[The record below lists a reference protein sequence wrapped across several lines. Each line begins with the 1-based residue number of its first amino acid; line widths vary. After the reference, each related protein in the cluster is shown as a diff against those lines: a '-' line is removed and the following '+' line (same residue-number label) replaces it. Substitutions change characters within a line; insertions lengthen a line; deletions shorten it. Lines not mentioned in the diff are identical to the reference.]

1 MTDPIKG
8 GGSKPPIKQ
17 TETSSTSESTSKDA
31 KVQKDST
38 SQDAQDPKKLAKAKG
53 ELAST
58 KKFDMQLQ
66 SMGQKLAS
74 ELPKTPGKVL
84 DQKTN
89 VAEPACTGT
98 LLSTC
103 NVPDTKP
110 NVCDTLSGCTK
121 PGTDLSSLPGRT
133 PGTVLD
139 QKTNVAEPACT
150 GTLLSTCNVPD
161 TKPNVCDT
169 LSGCTKPGTDLSSVP
184 GRTPGTVLDQKTN
197 VAEPACTGT
206 LLSTCNVP
214 DTKEL
219 CDTLSGCKRGTD
231 LSSVPGRGP
240 GNILDQKTNVAEP
253 ACTGTLLSTCNV
265 PDTKELCDTLSGCK
279 RETDLGSIRGRGPGN
294 ILEQKTNAAE
304 PACTGTLLSTCKG
317 TTDPDL
323 CDTLSKCS

>member
-31 KVQKDST
+31 KVQKGST
-38 SQDAQDPKKLAKAKG
+38 PGETQDPKKLAKAKG

-103 NVPDTKP
+103 GVPDTKP
-110 NVCDTLSGCTK
+110 TVCDTLSGCTK
-121 PGTDLSSLPGRT
+121 PTTDLGSIAGRT
-133 PGTVLD
+133 PGTILD

-150 GTLLSTCNVPD
+150 GTLLSTCGVPD
-161 TKPNVCDT
+161 TKPTVCDT
-169 LSGCTKPGTDLSSVP
+169 LSGCTKPTTDLGSIA
-184 GRTPGTVLDQKTN
+184 GRTPGT
-197 VAEPACTGT
+197 
-206 LLSTCNVP
+206 
-214 DTKEL
+214 
-219 CDTLSGCKRGTD
+219 
-231 LSSVPGRGP
+231 
-240 GNILDQKTNVAEP
+240 ILDQKTNVAEP

-279 RETDLGSIRGRGPGN
+279 RETDLRSLPGRGPGN
-294 ILEQKTNAAE
+294 ILDQKTNVAE
-304 PACTGTLLSTCKG
+304 PACSGTLMSTCG
-317 TTDPDL
+317 VPDTKEPI
-323 CDTLSKCS
+323 CDTLSGCK

>member
-31 KVQKDST
+31 KIQKGST
-38 SQDAQDPKKLAKAKG
+38 PQETQDPKKLAKAKG

-103 NVPDTKP
+103 NVPDTK
-110 NVCDTLSGCTK
+110 
-121 PGTDLSSLPGRT
+121 
-133 PGTVLD
+133 
-139 QKTNVAEPACT
+139 
-150 GTLLSTCNVPD
+150 
-161 TKPNVCDT
+161 
-169 LSGCTKPGTDLSSVP
+169 
-184 GRTPGTVLDQKTN
+184 
-197 VAEPACTGT
+197 
-206 LLSTCNVP
+206 
-214 DTKEL
+214 EL
-219 CDTLSGCKRGTD
+219 CDTLSGCKRETD
-231 LSSVPGRGP
+231 LRSLPGRTP
-240 GNILDQKTNVAEP
+240 GTILDQKTNVAEP

-279 RETDLGSIRGRGPGN
+279 RETDLNSLPGRTPGT
-294 ILEQKTNAAE
+294 ILDQKTNVAE
-304 PACTGTLLSTCKG
+304 PACTGTLLSTCNV
-317 TTDPDL
+317 PDTKEL
-323 CDTLSKCS
+323 CDTLSGCKRETDLSSLPGRGPGNILDQKTNVAEPACSGTLMSTCGVPDTKEPICDTLSGCK

>member
-17 TETSSTSESTSKDA
+17 TETSPTSESTSKDA
-31 KVQKDST
+31 KVQKGST
-38 SQDAQDPKKLAKAKG
+38 PQETQDPKKLAKAKG

-103 NVPDTKP
+103 NVPDTKEL
-110 NVCDTLSGCTK
+110 CDTLSGCK
-121 PGTDLSSLPGRT
+121 RETDLSSLPGRT
-133 PGTVLD
+133 PGT
-139 QKTNVAEPACT
+139 
-150 GTLLSTCNVPD
+150 
-161 TKPNVCDT
+161 
-169 LSGCTKPGTDLSSVP
+169 
-184 GRTPGTVLDQKTN
+184 
-197 VAEPACTGT
+197 
-206 LLSTCNVP
+206 
-214 DTKEL
+214 
-219 CDTLSGCKRGTD
+219 
-231 LSSVPGRGP
+231 
-240 GNILDQKTNVAEP
+240 ILDQKTNVAEP

-279 RETDLGSIRGRGPGN
+279 RETDLSSLPGRTPGT
-294 ILEQKTNAAE
+294 ILDQKTNVAE
-304 PACTGTLLSTCKG
+304 PACTGTLLSTCNV
-317 TTDPDL
+317 PDTKEL
-323 CDTLSKCS
+323 CDTLSGCKRETDLSSLPGRTPGTILDQKTNVAEPACTGTLLSTCNVPDTKELCDTLSGCKRETDLSSLLGRTPGTILDQKTNVAEPACTGTLLSTCNVPDTKELCDTLSSCT

>member
-31 KVQKDST
+31 KVQKDAT
-38 SQDAQDPKKLAKAKG
+38 PQETQDPKKLAKAKG

-103 NVPDTKP
+103 NVPDTKEL
-110 NVCDTLSGCTK
+110 CDTLSGCK
-121 PGTDLSSLPGRT
+121 RETDLGSLPGRT
-133 PGTVLD
+133 PGTILD

-150 GTLLSTCNVPD
+150 GTLLTTCNVPD
-161 TKPNVCDT
+161 TKELCDT
-169 LSGCTKPGTDLSSVP
+169 LSGCKRETDLSSLPGRTPGTILDQKTNVAEPACTGTLLTTCNVPDTKELCDTLSGCKRETDLSSVP
-184 GRTPGTVLDQKTN
+184 GRTPGTILDQKTN

-219 CDTLSGCKRGTD
+219 CDTLSGCKRETD
-231 LSSVPGRGP
+231 LRSLPGRGP

-279 RETDLGSIRGRGPGN
+279 
-294 ILEQKTNAAE
+294 
-304 PACTGTLLSTCKG
+304 
-317 TTDPDL
+317 
-323 CDTLSKCS
+323 

>member
-38 SQDAQDPKKLAKAKG
+38 PQETQDPKKLAKAKS

-58 KKFDMQLQ
+58 KKFDMQLG
-66 SMGQKLAS
+66 SISQKLAS

-98 LLSTC
+98 LLTTC
-103 NVPDTKP
+103 GVPDTKEL
-110 NVCDTLSGCTK
+110 CK
-121 PGTDLSSLPGRT
+121 GTDLSSLPGRT
-133 PGTVLD
+133 PG
-139 QKTNVAEPACT
+139 N
-150 GTLLSTCNVPD
+150 
-161 TKPNVCDT
+161 
-169 LSGCTKPGTDLSSVP
+169 
-184 GRTPGTVLDQKTN
+184 VLDQKTN

-219 CDTLSGCKRGTD
+219 CDTLSKCQGTD
-231 LSSVPGRGP
+231 LSSLPGRTP

-265 PDTKELCDTLSGCK
+265 PDTKELCDTLSKCQG
-279 RETDLGSIRGRGPGN
+279 TDLSSLPGRTPGN
-294 ILEQKTNAAE
+294 ILDQKTNVAE
-304 PACTGTLLSTCKG
+304 PACTGTLLSTCNV
-317 TTDPDL
+317 PDTKEL
-323 CDTLSKCS
+323 CDTLSKCQGTDLSSLPRRGPGNILDQKTNVAEPACSGSLFSTCGVPDTKPNVCDTLSGCK

>member
-17 TETSSTSESTSKDA
+17 TESTSESTSKDA

-38 SQDAQDPKKLAKAKG
+38 PQETQDPKKLAKAKG

-98 LLSTC
+98 LLTTC
-103 NVPDTKP
+103 GVPDTKELCAP
-110 NVCDTLSGCTK
+110 
-121 PGTDLSSLPGRT
+121 TDLSSLPGRT
-133 PGTVLD
+133 PG
-139 QKTNVAEPACT
+139 K
-150 GTLLSTCNVPD
+150 
-161 TKPNVCDT
+161 
-169 LSGCTKPGTDLSSVP
+169 
-184 GRTPGTVLDQKTN
+184 VLDQKTN

-219 CDTLSGCKRGTD
+219 CDTLSKCQPGTD
-231 LSSVPGRGP
+231 LSSLPGRTP
-240 GNILDQKTNVAEP
+240 GKILDQKPNVAEP
-253 ACTGTLLSTCNV
+253 ACSGSLFSTCGV
-265 PDTKELCDTLSGCK
+265 PDTKPNVCDTLSGC
-279 RETDLGSIRGRGPGN
+279 T
-294 ILEQKTNAAE
+294 
-304 PACTGTLLSTCKG
+304 
-317 TTDPDL
+317 
-323 CDTLSKCS
+323 

>member
-17 TETSSTSESTSKDA
+17 TESTSESTSKDA

-38 SQDAQDPKKLAKAKG
+38 PQETQDPKKLAKAKG

-66 SMGQKLAS
+66 DMSQKLAS

-121 PGTDLSSLPGRT
+121 PATDLSSLPGRT
-133 PGTVLD
+133 PGNILD
-139 QKTNVAEPACT
+139 QKINVAEPACT
-150 GTLLSTCNVPD
+150 GTLLSTCGKED
-161 TKPNVCDT
+161 TTTTTCDT
-169 LSGCTKPGTDLSSVP
+169 LSGCPKPDTDLRSRP
-184 GRTPGTVLDQKTN
+184 GRGPGNILDQKIN

-206 LLSTCNVP
+206 LLSTCGKE
-214 DTKEL
+214 DTTATL
-219 CDTLSGCKRGTD
+219 CDTLSGCK
-231 LSSVPGRGP
+231 
-240 GNILDQKTNVAEP
+240 
-253 ACTGTLLSTCNV
+253 
-265 PDTKELCDTLSGCK
+265 
-279 RETDLGSIRGRGPGN
+279 
-294 ILEQKTNAAE
+294 
-304 PACTGTLLSTCKG
+304 
-317 TTDPDL
+317 
-323 CDTLSKCS
+323 

>member
-17 TETSSTSESTSKDA
+17 TDSTSESTSKDA

-38 SQDAQDPKKLAKAKG
+38 PQETQDPKKLAKAKS

-58 KKFDMQLQ
+58 KKFDMQLE
-66 SMGQKLAS
+66 SISQKLAS

-103 NVPDTKP
+103 NVPDTKEL
-110 NVCDTLSGCTK
+110 CDTLSKCQG
-121 PGTDLSSLPGRT
+121 GTDLSSLPGRT
-133 PGTVLD
+133 PGTILD

-161 TKPNVCDT
+161 TKADVCDT
-169 LSGCTKPGTDLSSVP
+169 LSGCPKPDTDLRSVP
-184 GRTPGTVLDQKTN
+184 GRGPGNILDQKIN

-219 CDTLSGCKRGTD
+219 CDTLSKCQPGTD
-231 LSSVPGRGP
+231 LGSLPGRGP
-240 GNILDQKTNVAEP
+240 GKILDQKTNVAEP
-253 ACTGTLLSTCNV
+253 ACSGSLFSTCGV
-265 PDTKELCDTLSGCK
+265 PDTKPNVCDTLSGCK
-279 RETDLGSIRGRGPGN
+279 
-294 ILEQKTNAAE
+294 
-304 PACTGTLLSTCKG
+304 
-317 TTDPDL
+317 
-323 CDTLSKCS
+323 

>member
-17 TETSSTSESTSKDA
+17 TESTSESTSKDA

-38 SQDAQDPKKLAKAKG
+38 PQETQDPKKLAKAKG

-66 SMGQKLAS
+66 DMSQKLAS

-133 PGTVLD
+133 PGTILDQKTNVAEPACTGTLLSTCNVPDTKELCDTLSGCKRGTDLGSLPGRTPGTILD

-169 LSGCTKPGTDLSSVP
+169 LSGCTKPGTDLRSVP
-184 GRTPGTVLDQKTN
+184 GRTPGT
-197 VAEPACTGT
+197 
-206 LLSTCNVP
+206 
-214 DTKEL
+214 
-219 CDTLSGCKRGTD
+219 
-231 LSSVPGRGP
+231 
-240 GNILDQKTNVAEP
+240 ILD
-253 ACTGTLLSTCNV
+253 
-265 PDTKELCDTLSGCK
+265 
-279 RETDLGSIRGRGPGN
+279 
-294 ILEQKTNAAE
+294 QKTNAAE
-304 PACTGTLLSTCKG
+304 PACTGTLLSTCSNSSDTCPG
-317 TTDPDL
+317 Y
-323 CDTLSKCS
+323 CDTLSAPCG